1 MKNIVDEK
9 ELVILKMIR
18 DSEEP
23 IGSWAI
29 ADKLA
34 EMGISVSSATAGR
47 MLNRLEKL
55 GFLEKKKF
63 KGRVI
68 TKKGQE
74 AIANIKKIQKID
86 FHRNELMKFIN
97 SQVLEEYLMVLEARK
112 AIEGATARLAAK
124 NITVEEIKRLEEILK
139 EQERNYSLHRS
150 ITNNDLDFHKTIARA
165 SGNRVLENLYHIIS
179 MSGQQSEIFEF
190 IRETVGAPYMV
201 SHKRIYE
208 ALKKGDA
215 VEAEKCMILHIENLV
230 SDVKKYWEQYQRKK
244 T

>member
-1 MKNIVDEK
+1 MKNIIDEK
-9 ELVILKMIR
+9 ELVVLKMIR

-29 ADKLA
+29 ADKLT
-34 EMGISVSSATAGR
+34 EMGISISSATAGR
-47 MLNRLEKL
+47 ILNRLEKL
-55 GFLEKKKF
+55 GLLEKKKF

-74 AIANIKKIQKID
+74 AIANIKKLQKID

-139 EQERNYSLHRS
+139 EQEKNYSLHRS

-190 IRETVGAPYMV
+190 IRETVGATYMV
-201 SHKRIYE
+201 SHRRIYE
-208 ALKKGDA
+208 ALKKRDS
-215 VEAEKCMILHIENLV
+215 VEAEKCMIMHIESLV
-230 SDVKKYWEQYQRKK
+230 NDVKKYWEQYQRGKV
-244 T
+244 